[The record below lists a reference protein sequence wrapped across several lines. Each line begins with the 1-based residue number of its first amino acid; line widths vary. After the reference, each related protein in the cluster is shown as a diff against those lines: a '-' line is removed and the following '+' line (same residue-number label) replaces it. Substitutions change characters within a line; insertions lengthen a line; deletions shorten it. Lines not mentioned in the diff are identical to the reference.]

1 MSRLL
6 ANTRADKAITVLLVI
21 SIAVVAVMTMIG
33 RSGLDSTAKE
43 VEFLDENVVAPAREF
58 KILSDL
64 YAVRVIDTVNRGSA
78 GIYTAEEVVAD
89 LQAARIEGPEL
100 WATVGEHM
108 RAAHPADADL
118 WDTIDANVE
127 VANVAMDEAIAG
139 IQAGGLPAVADYDGE
154 LYDEIDPLTA
164 SFDTALLLLDEI
176 ASEVSADAVSS
187 ADGSSQGLLVGLIA
201 SIVLLG
207 GGGAF
212 LVRNVRAAAV
222 QQEADA
228 AEAARLSE
236 MVSSSALGMMFTDND
251 GVVQYVNPELER
263 LLAAVESGL
272 PVQAGD
278 VVGSPASVFPAHDPS
293 IFAALPHTTRVEI
306 GDETVELQLSEIA
319 TGGVRTGVMTTWR
332 SVTDQVRS
340 AEQEQAAFAKTR
352 ELLEVI
358 KTKSGEL
365 TVSSETLTTISNDL
379 AGGAD
384 ETAAQAAS
392 VSAASEEA
400 SAIAQSVAT
409 AVEQLQTSVQE
420 IASGAAAA
428 TSTATEAVDVANHT
442 RATIEQLGESSAEIG
457 KVIELISSI
466 AEDTNVLALNATIEA
481 ARAGEAGKGFAVV
494 ANEVK
499 DLAGETAKATED
511 IKARVERI
519 QTDTDAA
526 VLAIGRV
533 AEVVEEINSTQS
545 GIASAV
551 EEQTATTNEIAAAVS
566 DVAKTSQEITESI
579 AAVAGASNQTS
590 EGAGQTKL
598 AAADLSELA
607 YSLANLSTD
616 DQAPVGV

>member
-1 MSRLL
+1 MRRGGSD
-6 ANTRADKAITVLLVI
+6 AGDTTFGGGAVADATTRVTL
-21 SIAVVAVMTMIG
+21 IG
-33 RSGLDSTAKE
+33 RSGLQSTSSE
-43 VEFLDENVVAPAREF
+43 VGFLSEDVVAPAREF

-100 WATVGEHM
+100 WAEVAEHM
-108 RAAHPADADL
+108 RAAHPAEAEL
-118 WDTIDANVE
+118 WDTIDANVD

-139 IQAGGLPAVADYDGE
+139 IQAGGLDAVADYDGE

-164 SFDTALLLLDEI
+164 SFDNALLMLDET
-176 ASEVSADAVSS
+176 AARVSAGALDS
-187 ADGSSQGLLVGLIA
+187 AGGSTQGLLVGLLA
-201 SIVLLG
+201 SIALLG
-207 GGGAF
+207 GGGAL
-212 LVRNVRAAAV
+212 LVRTVRANAK

-228 AEAARLSE
+228 ADAARLSE
-236 MVSSSALGMMFTDND
+236 MVSSSDLGMMFTDND
-251 GVVQYVNPELER
+251 GVVQYVNPELQR
-263 LLAAVESGL
+263 LLDPVEGALAV
-272 PVQAGD
+272 PVAEL
-278 VVGSPASVFPAHDPS
+278 VGSSASLLPAHD
-293 IFAALPHTTRVEI
+293 AASLASLPHTARVEL
-306 GDETVELQLSEIA
+306 GSETIELQITDIA
-319 TGGVRTGVMTTWR
+319 TDGVRSGVMTTWR

-340 AEQEQAAFAKTR
+340 AAKEQAAFAKTR
-352 ELLEVI
+352 ELLDVI
-358 KTKSGEL
+358 KVKSGEL
-365 TVSSETLTTISNDL
+365 TSSSQTLTSISNEL

-400 SAIAQSVAT
+400 SAIAQSVAN
-409 AVEQLQTSVQE
+409 AVEQLQMSVQE
-420 IASGAAAA
+420 IAAGAAAA

-442 RATIEQLGESSAEIG
+442 RVTIEQLGESSAEIG

-519 QTDTDAA
+519 QSDTDAA

-533 AEVVEEINSTQS
+533 AEVVEEINATQS

-566 DVAKTSQEITESI
+566 DVAKTSQEITENI
-579 AAVAGASNQTS
+579 TAVATASTQTS
-590 EGAGQTKL
+590 NGAGQTQQ
-598 AAADLSELA
+598 AARDLSELA
-607 YSLANLSTD
+607 ESLAELNQEDAT
-616 DQAPVGV
+616 PVGV